1 MMTMTVAVPMT
12 TVVSMIV
19 TVAVP
24 VMMVMIVP
32 HDALHP
38 TG

>member
-1 MMTMTVAVPMT
+1 MMAMTVAVPMT
-12 TVVSMIV
+12 MVVSMIV